1 MNLKK
6 SILFLTIISLLS
18 FISVIYVNRAA
29 SFQKYAPKLLKFE
42 GKGYGI
48 HQPIWGN
55 KIFTKEEALYIH
67 KHYYWNKYHGNRFK
81 SQAVAEV
88 LIDHLI
94 NAGEGKG
101 GQNILAFEKIIG
113 VNPDGKL
120 SISDVNIANEAP
132 NPNEIANAYVEHR
145 LRYYRSLKSV
155 EKNSGWIK
163 RAKSF
168 YVEEEPI
175 KKQEPEENVMQDYIV
190 MPGSK

>member
-1 MNLKK
+1 MNIKK
-6 SILFLTIISLLS
+6 SIFFLLIISILS

-81 SQAVAEV
+81 SQAIAEV

-101 GQNILAFEKIIG
+101 GQNIIAFEKIIG
-113 VNPDGKL
+113 VNPDAKL
-120 SISDVNIANEAP
+120 SISDVNVVNQAE
-132 NPNEIANAYVEHR
+132 NPNEITNAYVEYR
-145 LRYYRSLKSV
+145 LRYYRSLKGAD
-155 EKNSGWIK
+155 KNSGWMK

-168 YVEEEPI
+168 YVEKPE
-175 KKQEPEENVMQDYIV
+175 KKQEPEENITEDYIV
-190 MPGSK
+190 LPASK